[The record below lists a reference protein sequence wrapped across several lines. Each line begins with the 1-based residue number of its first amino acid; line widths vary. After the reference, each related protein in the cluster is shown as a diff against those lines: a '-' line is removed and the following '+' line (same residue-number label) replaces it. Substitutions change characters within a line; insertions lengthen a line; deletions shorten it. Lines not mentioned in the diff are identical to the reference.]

1 MKKWNFYKT
10 FVLNCKSICP
20 EKRIFG
26 KVMKFLKTISIF
38 ALAFLVLVS
47 SSSFVVGIHWCRGE
61 IFNLSLLSHAEGC
74 GMEKNVPPCHKQMIA
89 SCCEDDTILHEGE
102 GFKASL
108 SDINVSA
115 SPELEIQLPAIL
127 VAEVI
132 PSIPLSPDYYNY
144 DPPLRSH
151 DLTVSYSVF
160 LI

>member
-1 MKKWNFYKT
+1 MEFYKT
-10 FVLNCKSICP
+10 FSLNCKSIHP
-20 EKRIFG
+20 EKLIFD
-26 KVMKFLKTISIF
+26 KAMKFLKTISIF

-61 IFNLSLLSHAEGC
+61 IFNMSVLSHAEGC
-74 GMEKNVPPCHKQMIA
+74 GMEKDVPPCHKQMVA

-108 SDINVSA
+108 SDINVTA
-115 SPELEIQLPAIL
+115 SPALDVQPPAVI
-127 VAEVI
+127 VAEIV
-132 PSIPLSPDYYNY
+132 PSLPLLRPAYYNY

>member
-1 MKKWNFYKT
+1 
-10 FVLNCKSICP
+10 
-20 EKRIFG
+20 
-26 KVMKFLKTISIF
+26 MKFLKTISIF

-61 IFNLSLLSHAEGC
+61 IFNLSVLSHAEGC
-74 GMEKNVPPCHKQMIA
+74 GMEKNVPPCHKQMVA

-108 SDINVSA
+108 SDINISA
-115 SPELEIQLPAIL
+115 SPVLEIQLPAIL

-132 PSIPLSPDYYNY
+132 PLIPLLSPDYYNY
-144 DPPLRSH
+144 DPPFRSH

>member
-1 MKKWNFYKT
+1 MELYKT
-10 FVLNCKSICP
+10 FALNCKSIRP

-26 KVMKFLKTISIF
+26 KAMKFLKTISIF

-47 SSSFVVGIHWCRGE
+47 SSSFTIGIHWCSGE

-74 GMEKNVPPCHKQMIA
+74 GMEKNVPPCHKQMVA

-108 SDINVSA
+108 SDVNLST
-115 SPELEIQLPAIL
+115 SPALEIQLPPVI
-127 VAEVI
+127 VAEVV
-132 PSIPLSPDYYNY
+132 PLIPLLRTDYYNY